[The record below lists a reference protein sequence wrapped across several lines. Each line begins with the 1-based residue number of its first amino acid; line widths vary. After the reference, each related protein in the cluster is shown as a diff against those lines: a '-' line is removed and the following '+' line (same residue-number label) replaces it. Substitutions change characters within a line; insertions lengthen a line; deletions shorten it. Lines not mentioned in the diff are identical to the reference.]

1 MTSAADAVGTSIHA
15 KASGEVGLKGLQVI
29 WWFGLA
35 AEIVSGMITVTFMRI
50 PKEEKE
56 HVT

>member
-1 MTSAADAVGTSIHA
+1 MTSAADEVGTSIHV
-15 KASGEVGLKGLQVI
+15 KASGELGLKGLQAI

-35 AEIVSGMITVTFMRI
+35 AEIVSGIITVTFMRI